1 MDGVFFNVP
10 DAERIGASVRAY
22 EAAAGGTINDRRR
35 PTRDRNY
42 TRVSFRN
49 DYAGTVPAYGL
60 LRIETLTTI
69 DGSPCFT
76 VDRPDSTFNR
86 LYLVNG
92 PDDVA
97 QNGFGWGTFLWHADW
112 VLYDDASTPAFGESW
127 GPQADS
133 FKLKKWRHGFT
144 IWGEPSGGDTDI
156 VQASQMWANQF
167 LAKSDEEI
175 AADGGTGQVI
185 IYDGNG
191 ATTAITLDDCVN
203 RTGLVI
209 EDDKWCKA
217 TWLGGKWYVEPWQCP
232 A

>member
-133 FKLKKWRHGFT
+133 FKLKKWRYGFT

-156 VQASQMWANQF
+156 VQASQMWVNDFWGQTAG
-167 LAKSDEEI
+167 AISKGST
-175 AADGGTGQVI
+175 GTIEV
-185 IYDGNG
+185 YDGND
-191 ATTAITLDDCVN
+191 ADTSITVASVKNKYANVADNKKVS
-203 RTGLVI
+203 V
-209 EDDKWCKA
+209 E
-217 TWLGGKWYVEPWQCP
+217 WLGGSWYLKSAEC
-232 A
+232 